1 MMIRIASPIA
11 LLMLLMYAAVILAA
25 GNKDGLK
32 GGVNPGFHE
41 KPKWF
46 KLSFLDIR
54 EDVAEAKAARKRVM
68 LYFYQDGCPYCA
80 KLLNDNFGQRSIAL
94 KTRKYFDVI
103 AINMWGD
110 REVTDF
116 NGKETTEKKF
126 ARSLRVM
133 FTPTLLVLN
142 EQGKVILRINGYW
155 FPAKFS
161 AMLDWA
167 GMHKESEISFRGYFA
182 KLSPTRA
189 SGKLHQEKTFLKPP
203 YNLMAKSRASGKPLL
218 VMFEQPHCKACD
230 ELHTDILKRKA
241 SRQWMKK
248 FDIVLLHMWSKTP
261 LVTPDG
267 KKMSARKW
275 AAKLNITNSPSLV
288 FFDGKGKEVFRAEA
302 YLLSCTGFDE
312 LCCYRCVSDPAEFP
326 ALPAEGQCRHDEKR
340 HQGRPDEIAPC
351 RAGGL

>member
-1 MMIRIASPIA
+1 MKKAIVKS
-11 LLMLLMYAAVILAA
+11 LLMLAVLVQAAVILAA
-25 GNKDGLK
+25 GNNHGLSK
-32 GGVNPGFHE
+32 GMQNPGYQE

-54 EDVAEAKAARKRVM
+54 EDVAEAKAAKKRVM

-80 KLLNDNFGQRSIAL
+80 KLLNDNFGQRRIAL
-94 KTRKYFDVI
+94 KTQKYFDVI

-126 ARSLRVM
+126 AQQMRVM

-167 GMHKESEISFRGYFA
+167 GKHKESEISFRGYFA
-182 KLSPTRA
+182 RLSPTRA

-203 YNLMAKSRASGKPLL
+203 YNLTASSRASGKPLL

-248 FDIVLLHMWSKTP
+248 FDIVLLHMWSRAP
-261 LVTPDG
+261 VVTPDG
-267 KKMSARKW
+267 KKTSVRQW

-288 FFDGKGKEVFRAEA
+288 FFDDKGKVVFRAEA
-302 YLLSCTGFDE
+302 YLKAFHVQGSMSYVATGA
-312 LCCYRCVSDPAEFP
+312 YRTQPSFQRYLQKVN
-326 ALPAEGQCRHDEKR
+326 
-340 HQGRPDEIAPC
+340 
-351 RAGGL
+351 AGMTKKGIKVDLMK